1 MCLQH
6 NWIMQQ
12 PSKLSIQGPS
22 PCRHTKLIKI
32 MAEFDENEIDIL
44 LKFLSQW
51 GIRNQF
57 NFILPKSDETE
68 LDFININLKTRS
80 IFVDE
85 LNIDKEIID
94 IMGYTKKE

>member
-1 MCLQH
+1 
-6 NWIMQQ
+6 
-12 PSKLSIQGPS
+12 
-22 PCRHTKLIKI
+22 